1 MQTNTPISLEELS
14 NFILNKCY
22 PIGSLYWTEK
32 EENPAS
38 LLGGGGWTQ
47 IKDKFILA
55 AGDIYKKGQT
65 GGEATHVLTVD
76 EMPTHQHDYR
86 LFSTVGSTSYDA
98 QQGKFMTATQGANSS
113 ESFLCGPGKSKEA
126 HILPKGSSQ
135 AHNNMPPYEVFY
147 CWKRVQ

>member
-1 MQTNTPISLEELS
+1 MDRKRRKSRL
-14 NFILNKCY
+14 FI
-22 PIGSLYWTEK
+22 
-32 EENPAS
+32 
-38 LLGGGGWTQ
+38 GGGGWTQ

-55 AGDIYKKGQT
+55 AGDTYKKGQT
-65 GGEATHVLTVD
+65 GGEASHTLTVG
-76 EMPTHQHDYR
+76 EMPIHQHDYR

>member
-55 AGDIYKKGQT
+55 AGDTYKKGQT
-65 GGEATHVLTVD
+65 GGEASHTLTVG
-76 EMPTHQHDYR
+76 EMPNHTHRIYFDNNY
-86 LFSTVGSTSYDA
+86 S
-98 QQGKFMTATQGANSS
+98 ANSNGVDAS
-113 ESFLCGPGKSKEA
+113 TNQWKQALVNQNNTTANINLSFT
-126 HILPKGSSQ
+126 GSSQ

>member
-1 MQTNTPISLEELS
+1 
-14 NFILNKCY
+14 
-22 PIGSLYWTEK
+22 
-32 EENPAS
+32 
-38 LLGGGGWTQ
+38 
-47 IKDKFILA
+47 
-55 AGDIYKKGQT
+55 
-65 GGEATHVLTVD
+65 
-76 EMPTHQHDYR
+76 MPTHQHDYR

-98 QQGKFMTATQGANSS
+98 QQGKFMTAIQGANSS

>member
-22 PIGSLYWTEK
+22 LIGSLYWTEK

-38 LLGGGGWTQ
+38 LLGGGWTQ

-55 AGDIYKKGQT
+55 AGDTYKKGQT
-65 GGEATHVLTVD
+65 GGEASHTLTVG
-76 EMPTHQHDYR
+76 EMPNHTHRIYFDNNY
-86 LFSTVGSTSYDA
+86 S
-98 QQGKFMTATQGANSS
+98 ANSNGVDAS
-113 ESFLCGPGKSKEA
+113 TNQWKQALVNQNNTAANINLSFT
-126 HILPKGSSQ
+126 GSSQ

>member
-55 AGDIYKKGQT
+55 AGDTYKKGQT
-65 GGEATHVLTVD
+65 GGEASHTLTVG
-76 EMPTHQHDYR
+76 EMPNHTHRIYFDNNY
-86 LFSTVGSTSYDA
+86 S
-98 QQGKFMTATQGANSS
+98 ANSNGVDAS
-113 ESFLCGPGKSKEA
+113 TNQWKQALVNQNNTAANINLSFT
-126 HILPKGSSQ
+126 GSSQ